1 MAHAD
6 KVRNIGIIAHI
17 DAGKTTLTERILF
30 YAGISH
36 RMGEVHDG
44 DSQMDYLPQER
55 ERGIT
60 ITAAV
65 TQFSWLGA
73 EVHLIDTPGHVDF
86 TIEVERS
93 LRVLDGAVVVFCG
106 VGGVEPQSEVVWRQA
121 DRHRIPRLA
130 FINKLD
136 RPGADYGRVI
146 TEMEKKLSARGI
158 PLTAP
163 LHAGG
168 DFHAVADLVAMEKLT
183 FSATDQGTGVSRSA
197 LSPEEAE
204 QIAAHREALVEAAA
218 DADDGVAESYLSGEE
233 IPPEAIRRAIRKGT
247 VAARF
252 FPVFAGAALRNK
264 GIQPVMDGIV
274 HFLPSPAEVPPAT
287 GDDPRTGVPV
297 SRAPLLD
304 APFAALVFK
313 VMIEEGRRTVYLRVY
328 SGKVSEGDVLENA
341 STGESEKVAR
351 LFRIH
356 AGKKERIREAV
367 AGDIVAIR
375 GIRNART
382 GDTLCDPAA
391 PILLE
396 SIEIRKPVVSVVVEP
411 RTLRDMDRLREM
423 LAKIVEEDPTLSMK
437 EDADTG
443 QIILSGM
450 GELHLEIL
458 VDRLGRDFGLAV
470 RTGMPQVVFRETIN
484 EPGTAESVFEREIA
498 ERLVTVKIA
507 MEVRPGRRGSGVKV
521 SDRLRMLGLP
531 QEIVDGVETGI
542 REGAFTG
549 ALGYPVDDVEAE
561 VTHVEF
567 LTGTATPLAAKVA
580 AVMAFLSAY
589 EKGNPYLLEPVMAVE
604 IAVPEEFLGGVIGDV
619 NARRGRVVSVDRR
632 GGISH
637 FSALVPLKEM
647 FGYVT
652 SLRSLSQGRG
662 THMMKFSHYDRATRN
677 AP

>member
-136 RPGADYGRVI
+136 RPGADYDRVI
-146 TEMEKKLSARGI
+146 AEMEKKLSARGI

-168 DFHAVADLVAMEKLT
+168 EFHAVADLVAMEKLA

-204 QIAAHREALVEAAA
+204 QIMVHREALVEAAA
-218 DADDGVAESYLSGEE
+218 DADDSVAESYLSGEE

-328 SGKVSEGDVLENA
+328 SGKVSEGDVLGNA
-341 STGESEKVAR
+341 STGETEKVAR

-356 AGKKERIREAV
+356 AGKKQRRREAV

-423 LAKIVEEDPTLSMK
+423 LAKMVEEDPTLSMK

-470 RTGMPQVVFRETIN
+470 RTGMPQVVFRETIS
-484 EPGTAESVFEREIA
+484 EPGRAESVFEREIA

-580 AVMAFLSAY
+580 AVKAFLSAY
-589 EKGNPYLLEPVMAVE
+589 EKGSPYLLEPVMAVE
-604 IAVPEEFLGGVIGDV
+604 ISVPEEFLGGVIGDV

-632 GGISH
+632 GSVSH

-662 THMMKFSHYDRATRN
+662 THMMKFSHYDRAARN

>member
-30 YAGISH
+30 YAGVSH

-65 TQFSWLGA
+65 TQFPWLDA
-73 EVHLIDTPGHVDF
+73 EVHLVDTPGHVDF

-130 FINKLD
+130 FVNKLD
-136 RPGADYGRVI
+136 RPGADYDRVI
-146 TEMEKKLSARGI
+146 GEMEKKLSARGV
-158 PLTAP
+158 PVTAP
-163 LHAGG
+163 LGAEET
-168 DFHAVADLVAMEKLT
+168 FPAVADLVAMEKVE
-183 FSATDQGTGVSRSA
+183 FSAADQGTSVTRSA
-197 LSPEEAE
+197 LSPEEAA
-204 QIAAHREALVEAAA
+204 QVSAYRETLLEAAA
-218 DADDGVAESYLSGEE
+218 DVDDGVAEKYLSGED
-233 IPPEAIRRAIRKGT
+233 IPPDAIRRALRKGT

-252 FPVFAGAALRNK
+252 FPVFAGSALRNK
-264 GIQPVMDGIV
+264 GVQPVMDGIV

-297 SRAPLLD
+297 AREPVIA

-313 VMIEEGRRTVYLRVY
+313 VMIEEGRRTVYVRVY
-328 SGKVSEGDVLENA
+328 SGKVSEGDVLGNA
-341 STGESEKVAR
+341 STGEEEKVAR

-356 AGKKERIREAV
+356 AGKKGRIREAV

-382 GDTLCDPAA
+382 GDTLCDPEA

-396 SIEIRKPVVSVVVEP
+396 SIEIRKPVVSIVVEP
-411 RTLRDMDRLREM
+411 KTLRDLDRLREM
-423 LAKIVEEDPTLSMK
+423 VAKMVEEDPTLSMK

-443 QIILSGM
+443 QVILSGM

-470 RTGMPQVVFRETIN
+470 RTGRPQVVYRETAS
-484 EPGTAESVFEREIA
+484 EEGKAETVFEREIA
-498 ERLVTVKIA
+498 ERLVTVKIV
-507 MEVRPGRRGSGVKV
+507 MEVRPGRRGSGIKI
-521 SDRLRMLGLP
+521 SDRLRMLELP
-531 QEIVDGVETGI
+531 EEVADGVEAGI

-549 ALGYPVDDVEAE
+549 IFGYPVDDVEAE
-561 VTHVEF
+561 VKHVEF

-589 EKGNPYLLEPVMAVE
+589 EKGKPYLLEPVMAAE
-604 IAVPEEFLGGVIGDV
+604 IVVPEEFLGGVIGDV
-619 NARRGRVVSVDRR
+619 NARRGRVASVDRH
-632 GGISH
+632 GEVSH
-637 FSALVPLKEM
+637 LSALVPLKEM

-662 THMMKFSHYDRATRN
+662 TYMMKFSHYDRTARN